1 MSTSIIDGA
10 RGLTSEEAARRLVA
24 VGPNAVRTHRA
35 QWLPVLAAQL
45 RSPLLV
51 LLAGAA
57 VVSFFL
63 GEQTDAV
70 IIGVILVVAVGLGFI
85 NEYRAARAAEALHS
99 RIRHEATVV
108 RDGVPVQVDVVGL
121 VPGDLVELHRGQV
134 VPADLVLVSAEA
146 LKCDEGILTGES
158 AHVDKEPA
166 ADGGAL
172 TAATPATPTTP
183 ALDDPT
189 RAWMG
194 TIVVGGSGSGVV
206 VATGGRAE
214 FGRMA
219 LALGTRHG
227 ETEFQV
233 GLRRFSGLLVVVAAT
248 LTTAVFAANLVLHRP
263 LIDALLF
270 SLAIAVGI
278 TPQLLPAIV
287 STSLAVGSRTL
298 ARRRVLV
305 KRLVCIEDLGDMQ
318 ILMTDKTGTLTEG
331 RIELMRA
338 FGPGGVASDEPVTVG
353 LPCTSTP
360 ASRQRIGEQVPGD
373 LDALDAALWASPLA
387 RRGRAA
393 IAPLRRVAVLPFDH
407 DRQVASV
414 VVEHPDGHRELW
426 VKGAPEQV
434 LARCRVVPAGARDL
448 LDVEFSAGGRVVAAA
463 RRPWAG
469 TEGEAIDPSAE
480 RDLDLVGFLVFSDPP
495 KASARQALVRLAS
508 LGIDVK
514 VITGDN
520 PLVAQR
526 VCTEL
531 GLAVRGVVTGSEL
544 RGLDDETLRDLVART
559 TIFARVSPEDKER
572 IVRAQRA
579 GGDVAFLGDGVN
591 DASAIHA
598 ADIGISVDTATDVA
612 KDAADIVL
620 LEKDLGVLADG
631 VIEGRRIFANTIKY
645 VLMGTSSNFGNMF
658 SAAIA
663 SAVLPFLPML
673 PSQILL
679 GNLLY
684 DTSQLAIPGDEVD
697 AEQLHRP
704 SHWDLSMV
712 RRWMLLFGPVS
723 SAFDLATFG
732 VLVWVFHAGPEL
744 FHTGWFVES
753 LATQA
758 LVIFVIRTR
767 RSPFYRSRP
776 SVGLTIAVL
785 GAVLLGVVL
794 PYTPVGMPLGFVPLP
809 GSLLAVIVGMVVV
822 YLALVEVVKRW
833 FFSAARSGLPAER
846 PRRRPPHD
854 RRVHRRAAR
863 FSTVRAAGRPPA

>member
-1 MSTSIIDGA
+1 
-10 RGLTSEEAARRLVA
+10 V
-24 VGPNAVRTHRA
+24 
-35 QWLPVLAAQL
+35 PVLAAQL

-57 VVSFFL
+57 VVSYFL
-63 GEQTDAV
+63 GERTDAV
-70 IIGVILVVAVGLGFI
+70 IIGVILVVSVGLGFT

-99 RIRHEATVV
+99 RIRHEVTVV
-108 RDGVPVQVDVVGL
+108 RDGAPVQIDVVGL
-121 VPGDLVELHRGQV
+121 VPGDLVELQRGQV
-134 VPADLVLVSAEA
+134 VPADLVLVSTAA
-146 LKCDEGILTGES
+146 LLCDEGILTGEA
-158 AHVDKEPA
+158 AHVEKRPA
-166 ADGGAL
+166 DEAALAAAGPGASPD
-172 TAATPATPTTP
+172 TEDPA
-183 ALDDPT
+183 

-194 TIVVGGSGSGVV
+194 TIVVGGSGVGIV
-206 VATGGRAE
+206 VATGGRTE

-227 ETEFQV
+227 ETEFQA
-233 GLRRFSGLLVVVAAT
+233 GLRRFSALLVIVAAV
-248 LTTAVFAANLVLHRP
+248 LTTAVFVVNLVLHRP
-263 LIDALLF
+263 IIDALLF

-287 STSLAVGSRTL
+287 STSLTVGSRTL

-305 KRLVCIEDLGDMQ
+305 KRLVCIEDLGDIQ

-331 RIELMRA
+331 RIELMRSL
-338 FGPGGVASDEPVTVG
+338 GPDGASSDEPVVVA
-353 LPCTSTP
+353 LPCTSLP
-360 ASRQRIGEQVPGD
+360 ASQLTMGDQAPGD
-373 LDALDAALWASPLA
+373 LDVLDAALWASPLA

-393 IAPLRRVAVLPFDH
+393 VAPLRRMAVLPFDN
-407 DRQVASV
+407 DRQLASV
-414 VVEHPDGHRELW
+414 VVEQPDGGRELW

-434 LARCRVVPAGARDL
+434 LARCRTVPAGAKDI

-463 RRPWAG
+463 RRVRSAG
-469 TEGEAIDPSAE
+469 EGDTLVEGEE
-480 RDLDLVGFLVFSDPP
+480 RDLDLVGFLVFTDPP
-495 KASARQALVRLAS
+495 KASSRQALTRLHS

-526 VCTEL
+526 VCQEL
-531 GLAVRGVVTGSEL
+531 GLTVAGTVTGAQL
-544 RGLDDETLRDLVART
+544 HDLDDTRLRDLVAVT
-559 TIFARVSPEDKER
+559 TIFARVSPEDKQR
-572 IVRAQRA
+572 IVHAQRA
-579 GGDVAFLGDGVN
+579 AGLDVAFLGDGVN

-663 SAVLPFLPML
+663 SAILPFLPML

-684 DTSQLAIPGDEVD
+684 DTSQLAIPGDAVD
-697 AEQLHRP
+697 DEQLRRP
-704 SHWDLSMV
+704 SHWDLRLV

-723 SAFDLATFG
+723 SAFDLGTFA
-732 VLVWVFHAGPEL
+732 VLLWAFHADAEL
-744 FHTGWFVES
+744 FHSAWFVES

-767 RSPFYRSRP
+767 RSPSWRSRP
-776 SVGLTIAVL
+776 SLGLAVAVL
-785 GAVLLGVVL
+785 VAVLIGVVL
-794 PYTPVGMPLGFVPLP
+794 PFTPAAAPLGFVPVP
-809 GSLLAVIVGMVVV
+809 GSLLGVIVAMVAA
-822 YLALVEVVKRW
+822 YLVIVEVAKRS
-833 FFSAARSGLPAER
+833 FFRLARTGLPEER
-846 PRRRPPHD
+846 PRRTSRRE

-863 FSTVRAAGRPPA
+863 FSSARLHAEGAERHTDRLGG